1 MQPCQKAAADTLMEA
16 SDLGWIGMAP
26 GWRGQG
32 APCLDARGSRM
43 SDWILEEDEGNR
55 LVGAVGLET
64 TT

>member
-16 SDLGWIGMAP
+16 SDLGCMGMAP

-32 APCLDARGSRM
+32 APCRGALKSRM

-55 LVGAVGLET
+55 LVGAVGLEPT
-64 TT
+64 T